1 MNCAV
6 KRIARK
12 KERSQTRKK
21 IDSFVE
27 NYQVNSNVNIY
38 IYHVCAYIIYYILY
52 IIYYILYIIYIIY
65 YILTIIYYILYIQL
79 IVLR

>member
-38 IYHVCAYIIYYILY
+38 IYIMYVHILYIIYCILY
-52 IIYYILYIIYIIY
+52 IIYYILYITY
-65 YILTIIYYILYIQL
+65 
-79 IVLR
+79 

>member
-38 IYHVCAYIIYYILY
+38 IYIMYVHILYIIYYILY
-52 IIYYILYIIYIIY
+52 IIYYILYI
-65 YILTIIYYILYIQL
+65 LYITY
-79 IVLR
+79 